1 MPEPKPKGLRQYAPV
16 KFGEPFNPK
25 SVEGVQM
32 RRRQPLRSAGV
43 KRKKLSWLQSMRVKL
58 RRTPVVRLDLRSENC
73 GTASSSEC

>member
-32 RRRQPLRSAGV
+32 RRRQAAAIRRRKEEEAELAAIDARQAEEDARRAAGSSLR
-43 KRKKLSWLQSMRVKL
+43 KLWD
-58 RRTPVVRLDLRSENC
+58 RLFE
-73 GTASSSEC
+73 